1 MSRSVVVTGLGFVTS
16 IGNSKPAVLASIRE
30 RRHGLAPFPAF
41 DDPKTPIK
49 LTGTIKGFDTT
60 SFDSEDWT
68 WPSDIH
74 VKRDILR
81 GLAPHGLYA
90 YCALH
95 CALADAALSPAEISD
110 PRTGMFTASAGS
122 VSMLH
127 HNLNKMF
134 ASGVMRCS
142 PMGVVNSVVGT
153 LSFNLVAAYKIL
165 GASCGFASACA
176 SSGHALG
183 YARDEIVLGRQDRML
198 VVGGEDGNLEAI
210 LPFAGMR
217 ALSPSTDPE
226 LASCPFDRRRNGFV
240 GTGGAVVV
248 ILEEENIAKKRG
260 AKIYARFDAW
270 GQASDGY
277 SPAISHP
284 EGKGLAASMTNCLA
298 AAGVAPADIDYL
310 NAHATSTP
318 IGDCSEILAIKRV
331 FGTDARLAISSTK
344 GLTGHGLSMSS
355 IMEAAFCCLAL
366 DEQFIPGNAHLREPD
381 PEAVGL
387 NLPTTTAPA
396 TLNRA
401 LSNSSGFGGANVS
414 LLFSKP

>member
-1 MSRSVVVTGLGFVTS
+1 MRNIVVTGLGFVCS
-16 IGNSKPAVLASIRE
+16 IGNGKAAVRE
-30 RRHGLAPFPAF
+30 NLRELRHGIEPYEPFS
-41 DDPKTPIK
+41 DPRSPVK
-49 LTGTIKGFDTT
+49 LIGAIKGFDTR
-60 SFDSEDWT
+60 SPDSEDWT
-68 WPSDIH
+68 WPSDVSI
-74 VKRDILR
+74 KRDVLR

-90 YCALH
+90 YYALVH
-95 CALADAALSPAEISD
+95 AIADAGLAPSEVSNPA
-110 PRTGMFTASAGS
+110 TGIFTASAGS
-122 VSMLH
+122 VSMIY
-127 HNLNKMF
+127 HNLTRMF

-153 LSFNLVAAYKIL
+153 LSFNLVAAFKIL

-183 YARDEIVLGRQDRML
+183 YARDEIALGRHDRMF

-217 ALSPSTDPE
+217 ALSQAETPE

-240 GTGGAVVV
+240 GTGGAAVMV
-248 ILEEENIAKKRG
+248 LEEENLARSRG
-260 AKIYARFDAW
+260 AHIYARFDGW

-284 EGKGLAASMTNCLA
+284 EGLGLVASMNRCLA
-298 AAGVAPADIDYL
+298 SAGVTPAQVDYV

-318 IGDCSEILAIKRV
+318 IGDRSEILAIKKV
-331 FGTDARLAISSTK
+331 FSGGRMPSVSSTK

-355 IMEAAFCCLAL
+355 ILEAAICCLAL

-381 PEAVGL
+381 PEAAGL
-387 NLPTTTAPA
+387 VLPVKTKSAD
-396 TLNRA
+396 LRIA
-401 LSNSSGFGGANVS
+401 LSNSSGFGGANTS
-414 LLFSKP
+414 LLFRRL